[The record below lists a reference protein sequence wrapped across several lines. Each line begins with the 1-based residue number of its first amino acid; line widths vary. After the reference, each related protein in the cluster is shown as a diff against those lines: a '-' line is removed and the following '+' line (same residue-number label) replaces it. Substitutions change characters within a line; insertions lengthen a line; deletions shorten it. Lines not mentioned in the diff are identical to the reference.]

1 MPHVFPGEP
10 QSVIAYKGRFHLKGA
25 PFSDCRTLVRA
36 FLRTPLLKLA
46 DIWLEKREWKID
58 IQWQM
63 ITLAL
68 HFTEQRKTLRFEG
81 KKIHCFPRNQS
92 LSDLLYNWKFEA
104 GNSLTVAA
112 TAVVGQ
118 HSWVQSVTL

>member
-10 QSVIAYKGRFHLKGA
+10 QSVIAYKGRFRLKGA

-63 ITLAL
+63 ITLVL

-81 KKIHCFPRNQS
+81 KKFTVSRGTS
-92 LSDLLYNWKFEA
+92 L
-104 GNSLTVAA
+104 
-112 TAVVGQ
+112 
-118 HSWVQSVTL
+118 

>member
-10 QSVIAYKGRFHLKGA
+10 QSVIAYKGRFRLKEA

-68 HFTEQRKTLRFEG
+68 HFTEQRKTLRFFG
-81 KKIHCFPRNQS
+81 KK
-92 LSDLLYNWKFEA
+92 
-104 GNSLTVAA
+104 NSLFPEEPVFK
-112 TAVVGQ
+112 
-118 HSWVQSVTL
+118 

>member
-10 QSVIAYKGRFHLKGA
+10 QSVIAYKGRFRLKGA

-58 IQWQM
+58 IHWQM
-63 ITLAL
+63 ITLARSEERYQL
-68 HFTEQRKTLRFEG
+68 DKLRCEE
-81 KKIHCFPRNQS
+81 C
-92 LSDLLYNWKFEA
+92 
-104 GNSLTVAA
+104 
-112 TAVVGQ
+112 
-118 HSWVQSVTL
+118 HS